1 MVYFTSDLHLGHPGI
16 IKIKQRPFSSVQE
29 MNEFLIKNYNSVV
42 RKTDKVYLLGD
53 LCHYLPVEQA
63 SRMIAQLNGR
73 KILIRGNH
81 DKKYEPQLFEEIHDF
96 ATASF
101 QGTCFVMMHYPMLA
115 WPKERKGSIQLH
127 GHLHESQEYN
137 LLNRELGILRYDV
150 GVDANQFYPVSVNQ
164 IVHFFFGDKESV
176 GEPSPDKQKGR
187 KKLTPGKPPGI
198 RQV

>member
-1 MVYFTSDLHLGHPGI
+1 
-16 IKIKQRPFSSVQE
+16 
-29 MNEFLIKNYNSVV
+29 
-42 RKTDKVYLLGD
+42 
-53 LCHYLPVEQA
+53 
-63 SRMIAQLNGR
+63 MIAQLNGR

-127 GHLHESQEYN
+127 GHLHESREYN
-137 LLNRELGILRYDV
+137 LLNREHGILRYDV

-164 IVHFFFGDKESV
+164 IVDFFFGVKESV